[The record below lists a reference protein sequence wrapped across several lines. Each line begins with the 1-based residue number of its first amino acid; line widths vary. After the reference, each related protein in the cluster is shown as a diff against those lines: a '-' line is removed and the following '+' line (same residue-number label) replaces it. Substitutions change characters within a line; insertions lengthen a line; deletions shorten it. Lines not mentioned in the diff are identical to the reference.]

1 MVGHGHTSKTS
12 GSAGQGCVISHV
24 IVRIVRMSCVH
35 VCLSLLP
42 ALPLLEESAGHEA
55 VRSYLVGLARCFP
68 LRGLVVGE
76 GPLNLRVI
84 CASLHSSLRSSS
96 PTWNGCA
103 FGMRASDTSSK
114 VLDFTRSEI
123 HGRAGPDP
131 NTPTTRPHRPSDS
144 TRRGSPPSGR
154 AAPAASQPRPQHQ
167 GGFGPPTADR
177 TGGQHIPFVSILSS
191 LASSML
197 N

>member
-42 ALPLLEESAGHEA
+42 DLPLLEESAGHEA

-84 CASLHSSLRSSS
+84 CALHSIQNKYKS
-96 PTWNGCA
+96 
-103 FGMRASDTSSK
+103 
-114 VLDFTRSEI
+114 
-123 HGRAGPDP
+123 
-131 NTPTTRPHRPSDS
+131 
-144 TRRGSPPSGR
+144 RRC
-154 AAPAASQPRPQHQ
+154 
-167 GGFGPPTADR
+167 
-177 TGGQHIPFVSILSS
+177 
-191 LASSML
+191 
-197 N
+197 